1 MNFEAIE
8 KALVTMGKAMLGV
21 MERLDKLIEVNK
33 EILEELRKNND

>member
-21 MERLDKLIEVNK
+21 MEKLDKLVKVNE
-33 EILEELRKNND
+33 EILEELRKNNN

>member
-21 MERLDKLIEVNK
+21 MEKLDRLVKVNE
-33 EILEELRKNND
+33 EILEELRKNNN